1 MSISTTG
8 IQLERGPNWLRE
20 AIELISSMRFAISLL
35 TLISIA
41 SVIGTVVKQNEPAV
55 NYVNQFGPYWAE
67 LFTMMGITSIY
78 NAPWFIVIMAFLVTS
93 TSLCIMRNAPRM
105 LGDMRD
111 FKERVAEKSFAAF
124 SHKGETAVPVGA
136 AQANAAFQALLISQ
150 GYTAKATASTDGS
163 ATRYAARKG
172 TSNRLGYI
180 LAHASIVL
188 ICVGGLMDSAVPMHI
203 QAWLGGKQPLRENM
217 FLKDVPP
224 SGKFDEGTVSYRGNI
239 LIPEGKRASHSILS
253 FRDGTLVQQLP
264 FELELNR
271 FIVEYHSTGQP
282 KMFASEVTVRDP
294 DGSSFPF
301 RIEVNKPLI
310 HKGIAVY
317 QSSFDDGGSRLKL
330 RGFPLIGGRDYS
342 FVLEGDVG
350 TSTSLS
356 NDSQSQTYS
365 VEFSGFRAINIENM
379 TRADGVPDNS
389 ELVEK
394 RFRDSVAAAA
404 GSAAAKEAHKLRNVG
419 PSFSYKLRDKAGQA
433 REYNMYMVP
442 VELEGQRV
450 FLAGMRENP
459 NDQFRYIR
467 FPADENMELTGYMR
481 LRAAL
486 NDPTLRAQ
494 AADRFATQALPT
506 DGDATQRVQL
516 RESALRGLE
525 MYAGNGQ
532 YGADAQGGYAA
543 IARFLEQ
550 NVPQEERERAA
561 DVIMKVLAGSVQLI
575 NDMARQRAGLPPLQ
589 QTVENA
595 QFLQTAMNAYSD
607 TIFFGAPIMLQLSE
621 FTQVQ
626 ASVFQTTRAPGKYLV
641 YLGSLLLVLG
651 VFAMFYVRE
660 RRLWAVVEP
669 DPQQSG
675 ASRIRFAVQAR
686 KRTLDF
692 DAEFDRLKAA
702 VARLGG
708 SQ

>member
-8 IQLERGPNWLRE
+8 IQLDRGPGWVRE
-20 AIELISSMRFAISLL
+20 AVELISSMRFAISLL

-55 NYVNQFGPYWAE
+55 NYVNQFGPFWAE
-67 LFTMMGITSIY
+67 VFTKMGITSIY

-93 TSLCIMRNAPRM
+93 TTLCILRNAPRM

-124 SHKGETAVPVGA
+124 SHKGDTTLALDG
-136 AQANAAFQALLISQ
+136 AQANGEFQKLLVAE
-150 GYTAKATASTDGS
+150 GYTAKATSSADGAS
-163 ATRYAARKG
+163 TRYAARKG

-188 ICVGGLMDSAVPMHI
+188 ICVGGLLDSAVPMHV
-203 QAWLGGKQPLRENM
+203 QAWLGGKEPLRENM

-224 SGKFDEGTVSYRGNI
+224 TGRFEDDTVSYRGNI

-253 FRDGTLVQQLP
+253 YRDGTLVQQLP
-264 FELELNR
+264 FEIELNR
-271 FIVEYHSTGQP
+271 FIVEYHATGQP
-282 KMFASEVTVRDP
+282 KMFASEVIVRDP

-310 HKGIAVY
+310 HKGVAVY

-330 RGFPLIGGRDYS
+330 KGFPLIGGRDYN
-342 FVLEGDVG
+342 FPLEGEVG
-350 TSTSLS
+350 TSTSLTNAS
-356 NDSQSQTYS
+356 ESQAYT
-365 VEFSGFRAINIENM
+365 VEFSGFRAINVENM
-379 TRADGVPDNS
+379 ARANGMPENS
-389 ELVEK
+389 ELVER
-394 RFRDSVAAAA
+394 RFRETVAAAA
-404 GSAAAKEAHKLRNVG
+404 GSAAAKEAHNFRNVG
-419 PSFSYKLRDKAGQA
+419 PSFSYKLRDQAGQA

-486 NDPTLRAQ
+486 NDSTLRAQ
-494 AADRFATQALPT
+494 AADKFATQALPT

-516 RESALRGLE
+516 RDSALRGLE
-525 MYAGNGQ
+525 LYAGNGL
-532 YGADAQGGYAA
+532 YGAQAQGGYAA

-550 NVPQEERERAA
+550 NVPEAERERAA
-561 DVIMKVLAGSVQLI
+561 DVIMKVLAGTVQLI
-575 NDMARQRAGLPPLQ
+575 NDMARERAGLPPLQ
-589 QTVENA
+589 QTAENA
-595 QFLQTAMNAYSD
+595 LFLQSAMNAYSD
-607 TIFFGAPIMLQLSE
+607 TVFFGAPILLQLSE

-660 RRLWAVVEP
+660 RRLWAVIEP
-669 DPQQSG
+669 DPQQPG
-675 ASRIRFAVQAR
+675 TSRIRFAVQAR

-708 SQ
+708 T